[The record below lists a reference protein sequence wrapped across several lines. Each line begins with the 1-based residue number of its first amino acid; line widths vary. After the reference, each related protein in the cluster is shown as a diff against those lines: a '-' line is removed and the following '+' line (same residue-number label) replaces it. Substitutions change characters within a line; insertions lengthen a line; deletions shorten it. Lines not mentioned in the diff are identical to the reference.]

1 MLLKRFLLLM
11 ICCLLS
17 PSLLADEVSPAAAP
31 AVTPVSSPAV
41 APEVND
47 TAPVISP
54 IYVKHV
60 KGNLNKIYQQVFTS
74 LENNSY
80 FIVFEPN
87 IGRQL
92 ARFKQR
98 WGEKYNKNKLEN
110 IRSMV
115 FCNTWYA
122 NEVSNQDPNLLAL
135 CPMHITFTEKQG
147 VVTILYIRP
156 SQVAKGSPAEKLAL
170 EIEQD
175 VVRSIEEGL
184 SH

>member
-1 MLLKRFLLLM
+1 MRPKQILM
-11 ICCLLS
+11 FITCCLLVHAVY
-17 PSLLADEVSPAAAP
+17 ADEAGSLTTPGNAP
-31 AVTPVSSPAV
+31 AGPPAMVAEPQNETPAV
-41 APEVND
+41 
-47 TAPVISP
+47 SP
-54 IYVKHV
+54 IYVKRV
-60 KGNLNKIYQQVFTS
+60 KGDLNKIYQQVFTS

-87 IGRQL
+87 IGKQL
-92 ARFKQR
+92 ERFKQR
-98 WGEKYNKNKLEN
+98 WGNKYNVNKLES

-122 NEVSNQDPNLLAL
+122 NEVSNQDPTLLAL

-156 SQVAKGSPAEKLAL
+156 SQLAKGSAAEKLAL

-184 SH
+184 GH